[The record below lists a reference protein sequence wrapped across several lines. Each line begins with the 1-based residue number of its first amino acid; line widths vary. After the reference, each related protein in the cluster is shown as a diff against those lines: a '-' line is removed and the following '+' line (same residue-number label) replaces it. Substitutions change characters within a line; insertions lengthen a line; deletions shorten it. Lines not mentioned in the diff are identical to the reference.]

1 MDAHELARWTRFA
14 AKGGIGKC
22 TAIVDCIAQEMGEDL
37 MFLKASL
44 LAQDVFCARLTIST
58 GRRDHGVDAVTRGWG
73 LSREPSIHSYG
84 FSADAQTRAIVKASL
99 ADFLV
104 KMSGFLAS

>member
-44 LAQDVFCARLTIST
+44 VFFEFRFGGEARCPK
-58 GRRDHGVDAVTRGWG
+58 RRLVC
-73 LSREPSIHSYG
+73 PS
-84 FSADAQTRAIVKASL
+84 
-99 ADFLV
+99 
-104 KMSGFLAS
+104 